1 MKAIKTNSDRY
12 DTDSNDENNEKKVEA
27 IRMTLKGDT
36 SARIHPLTVRNS
48 DNTGLSNKAR
58 FTLLDIYEA
67 IQKF

>member
-1 MKAIKTNSDRY
+1 
-12 DTDSNDENNEKKVEA
+12 
-27 IRMTLKGDT
+27 MTLKGDT